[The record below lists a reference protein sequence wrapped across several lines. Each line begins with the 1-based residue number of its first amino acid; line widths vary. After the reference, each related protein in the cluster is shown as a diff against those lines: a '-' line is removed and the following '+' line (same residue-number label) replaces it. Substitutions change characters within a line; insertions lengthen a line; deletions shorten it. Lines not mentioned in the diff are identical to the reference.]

1 MKSTVNKGILFYILL
16 LCSIVVGVACI
27 IMAILIFSPGT
38 EIFGISY
45 YGKKIESSVTK
56 ISTDE
61 NSSYIDA
68 LVENNMIDTFNITT
82 DYANIS
88 VIMKDINRVQ
98 IQLESTTSGIIKS
111 GNQKNFIWNYNY
123 DNTSNTFNFSVTS
136 PDCSL
141 FFSKNATIKL
151 LLPLDFNR
159 TDMNLNFATESGN
172 ISIGTEKNDNFSFS
186 TLKIETKE
194 SSNID
199 LGNKASFTNSIDINS
214 PNGTINI
221 NSKISTD
228 VLNVTSDSSKIVIG
242 DVTSNTLNVKTES
255 SIVKIGTLNGDL
267 EYNAKKGVLDVSKIT
282 GNLTCTEDVLISN
295 IFVDEVLGEVLLP
308 NSDSSDITINK
319 LYARCLIRTSTGSVT
334 INNAYD
340 VVDIETENGKIDIN
354 IYTPN
359 DIDRP
364 TNLMLS
370 SLKSN
375 SGNITVKFDNVK
387 YNNII
392 ETTSGT
398 INCSYKNGLEFTLTY
413 NCQKNKPTLS
423 PGIISG
429 DVQNS
434 ASIDIGSPNIYDKIT
449 INNPNGKT
457 SIDDQYIPA

>member
-16 LCSIVVGVACI
+16 LCSIVVGIACV

-45 YGKKIESSVTK
+45 YGKKIDSSVTK
-56 ISTDE
+56 ISNDE
-61 NSSYIDA
+61 NSAYIDT
-68 LVENNMIDTFNITT
+68 LVNNNSIDTFNITT
-82 DYANIS
+82 DYLNIC
-88 VIMKDINRVQ
+88 VIMTDINRVQ
-98 IQLESTTSGIIKS
+98 IKLDSTTSGIIKS
-111 GNQKNFIWNYNY
+111 GNQNNFVWNYNY
-123 DNTSNTFNFSVTS
+123 DDSSSTFNFSVTG

-159 TDMNLNFATESGN
+159 TDMNLNLYTENGN
-172 ISIGTEKNDNFSFS
+172 ISLGTEKNDNFTFS

-199 LGNKASFTNSIDINS
+199 LGDKVAFTNSIDITS
-214 PNGTINI
+214 PSGTINI
-221 NSKISTD
+221 NSKVNVNSLNIS
-228 VLNVTSDSSKIVIG
+228 SDSSKIVIG

-255 SIVKIGTLNGDL
+255 SIVKIGTINGNLVYD
-267 EYNAKKGVLDVSKIT
+267 ARKGVLDVSKIT
-282 GNLTCTEDVLISN
+282 GNLTCSEEVLISN

-308 NSDSSDITINK
+308 KAESSDITINK
-319 LYARCLIRTSTGSVT
+319 LYSRCLIRTSSGSVT
-334 INNAYD
+334 INNAYA

-354 IYTPN
+354 FYTPN

-375 SGNITVKFDNVK
+375 SGNITAKFDNVK

-413 NCQKNKPTLS
+413 NCEKNKPTLS
-423 PGIISG
+423 SGITTGEI
-429 DVQNS
+429 QNI
-434 ASIDIGSPNIYDKIT
+434 ASIKIGAPNIYDNIT
-449 INNPNGKT
+449 IVNKNGKT
-457 SIDDQYIPA
+457 NIDDQFVPA